1 MNNLLAAEVIKKVP
15 DAIIN
20 KWLVVSI
27 VELLVIIILVIII
40 LKKKKVKSEDFIVSD
55 DIKQYKN
62 SNVDLNN
69 MFDSMFNASR
79 LHTILKKKI
88 HPDRFPKDNDPEKNA
103 LANELTAKLNEAQN
117 NIAKMKE
124 IQTIAKEKLGIN
136 F

>member
-1 MNNLLAAEVIKKVP
+1 MNNLLAAEVIKKVT

-69 MFDSMFNASR
+69 MFDSMFNASK
-79 LHTILKKKI
+79 LNTTLKKKI

-124 IQTIAKEKLGIN
+124 IQRIAVEKLGIN

>member
-1 MNNLLAAEVIKKVP
+1 MNNLLAAEIIKKVP

-27 VELLVIIILVIII
+27 VELLIIIILVIIV

-55 DIKQYKN
+55 DIKQYKD

-69 MFDSMFNASR
+69 MFDSMFNASK
-79 LHTILKKKI
+79 LHSTLKKKI
-88 HPDRFPKDNDPEKNA
+88 HPDRFPNDPEKIT

-124 IQTIAKEKLGIN
+124 IQTIATEKLGIK

>member
-1 MNNLLAAEVIKKVP
+1 MNNLLAAEIIKKVP

-27 VELLVIIILVIII
+27 VELLIIIILVIIV

-55 DIKQYKN
+55 DIKQYKD

-69 MFDSMFNASR
+69 MFDSMFNASK
-79 LHTILKKKI
+79 LHSTLKKKI
-88 HPDRFPKDNDPEKNA
+88 QPDRFPNDPEKIT

-124 IQTIAKEKLGIN
+124 IQTIATEKLGIK

>member
-1 MNNLLAAEVIKKVP
+1 MNNLLAAEVIKKVT

-69 MFDSMFNASR
+69 MFDSMFNASK
-79 LHTILKKKI
+79 LHTTLKKKI

-124 IQTIAKEKLGIN
+124 IQRIAVEKLGIN

>member
-27 VELLVIIILVIII
+27 VELLVIIILVIIV

-55 DIKQYKN
+55 DIKHYKD

-69 MFDSMFNASR
+69 MFDSMFNASK
-79 LHTILKKKI
+79 LHTTLKKKI
-88 HPDRFPKDNDPEKNA
+88 HPDRFPNDPEKIT

-124 IQTIAKEKLGIN
+124 IQTIAIEKLGIK

>member
-20 KWLVVSI
+20 KWLIVSI

-40 LKKKKVKSEDFIVSD
+40 LKKKKVKSEDFIISD
-55 DIKQYKN
+55 DIKQYKDAE
-62 SNVDLNN
+62 VDLNN
-69 MFDSMFNASR
+69 MFDSMFNSSK
-79 LHTILKKKI
+79 LHNILKKKI
-88 HPDRFPKDNDPEKNA
+88 HPDRFPNDPEKIA
-103 LANELTAKLNEAQN
+103 IANELTAKLNEAQN

-124 IQTIAKEKLGIN
+124 IQRIASEKLGIV

>member
-40 LKKKKVKSEDFIVSD
+40 LKKKKVKSEDFIISD
-55 DIKQYKN
+55 DIKQYKDAE
-62 SNVDLNN
+62 VDLNN
-69 MFDSMFNASR
+69 MFDSMFNSSK
-79 LHTILKKKI
+79 LHNILKKKI
-88 HPDRFPKDNDPEKNA
+88 HPDRFPNDPEKIA
-103 LANELTAKLNEAQN
+103 IANELTAKLNEAQN

-124 IQTIAKEKLGIN
+124 IQRIASEKLGIV